1 MHTVIIIFLFTYSV
15 TVSLMLLRK
24 DKGNKK

>member
-1 MHTVIIIFLFTYSV
+1 MHTAIIIFLFIYSV
-15 TVSLMLLRK
+15 TVSLMLVRK